1 MTHLLRSARL
11 LSPRH
16 RVGLIATLG
25 VLVLAIGTAAVSAK
39 PTQPS
44 AADRQITFA
53 VATLMERTH
62 LTGQM
67 LDDKISER
75 CLDTFVKELDPLKL
89 FFYQSDV
96 DEFKHRRTLLDD
108 AFKRGDIRFAYE
120 VFERFLARVDERVE
134 LAITQLD

>member
-1 MTHLLRSARL
+1 MNFSIPRSERVFAPSRILRI
-11 LSPRH
+11 
-16 RVGLIATLG
+16 GILG
-25 VLVLAIGTAAVSAK
+25 VLGVALGAASVTAR

-44 AADRQITFA
+44 ATDRQITFA

-89 FFYQSDV
+89 FFYQSDI
-96 DEFKHRRTLLDD
+96 DEFKRNKTMLDD
-108 AFKRGDIRFAYE
+108 ASSCIAWRGASSPKASWRRRSLRSSRPSISR
-120 VFERFLARVDERVE
+120 
-134 LAITQLD
+134 